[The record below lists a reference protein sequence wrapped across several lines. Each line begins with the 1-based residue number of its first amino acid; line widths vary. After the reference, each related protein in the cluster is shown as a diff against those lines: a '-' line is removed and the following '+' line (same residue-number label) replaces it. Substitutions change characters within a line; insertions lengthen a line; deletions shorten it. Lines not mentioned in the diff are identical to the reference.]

1 MNSPREE
8 FLSRVDHKS
17 TGRDHGAFR
26 VPTRRDRT
34 MSGTWR
40 ELADGRLLIHDF
52 GGETTDNI
60 LAAIG
65 LEIGD
70 LFPERT
76 DHQARPE
83 RRPFP
88 ALDVLRAVAF
98 EAIVVR
104 CAASA
109 IRSGAALTRIDDERL
124 TIAVSRLQS
133 AADLAG
139 GARHG

>member
-1 MNSPREE
+1 MTSPREE

-40 ELADGRLLIHDF
+40 ELADGRLLVFDH
-52 GGETTDNI
+52 GGESVDNI

-70 LFPERT
+70 LFPERSS
-76 DHQARPE
+76 HQARPE

-104 CAASA
+104 VAASA
-109 IRSGAALTRIDDERL
+109 VRSGVPLTPTDDERL
-124 TIAVSRLQS
+124 AVAVGRLQS
-133 AADLAG
+133 AVDLAG
-139 GARHG
+139 GVRHA